1 MNKIIIY
8 NLNYYYFL
16 RMTENNSS
24 NISTDTKL
32 KDIDNYIEKT
42 IENKFNI
49 LKDSIKLE
57 NKTDNNISQLTVF
70 ELYQNTIQYMID
82 IINDIS
88 FFLTMNPSGYSN
100 QEYRKILFDIFFS
113 KTRILYTGI
122 VLIFISF
129 IIYFIDDISV

>member
-1 MNKIIIY
+1 
-8 NLNYYYFL
+8 
-16 RMTENNSS
+16 MTENNSS

-49 LKDSIKLE
+49 LKNSIKLE
-57 NKTDNNISQLTVF
+57 NKTDNNISQLTIF

-88 FFLTMNPSGYSN
+88 YFLTMNPSGYSN

-113 KTRILYTGI
+113 KNRILYTGI
-122 VLIFISF
+122 VLILISF
-129 IIYFIDDISV
+129 IIYFIDDISI

>member
-1 MNKIIIY
+1 
-8 NLNYYYFL
+8 
-16 RMTENNSS
+16 MTENNSS
-24 NISTDTKL
+24 NISIDTKL

-49 LKDSIKLE
+49 LKNSIKLE
-57 NKTDNNISQLTVF
+57 NKTDNNISQFTIF

-88 FFLTMNPSGYSN
+88 SLLSMNPSGYSN

-113 KTRILYTGI
+113 KKRILYTGI

-129 IIYFIDDISV
+129 IIYFIDDISI

>member
-1 MNKIIIY
+1 
-8 NLNYYYFL
+8 
-16 RMTENNSS
+16 MTENNSS
-24 NISTDTKL
+24 NISIDTKL

-49 LKDSIKLE
+49 LKNSIKLE
-57 NKTDNNISQLTVF
+57 NKTDNNISQLTIF

-88 FFLTMNPSGYSN
+88 YFLTMNPSGYSN

-113 KTRILYTGI
+113 KNRILYTGI
-122 VLIFISF
+122 VLILISF
-129 IIYFIDDISV
+129 IIYFIDDISI

>member
-1 MNKIIIY
+1 
-8 NLNYYYFL
+8 
-16 RMTENNSS
+16 MTENNSS

-88 FFLTMNPSGYSN
+88 YFLTMNPSGYSN

>member
-1 MNKIIIY
+1 
-8 NLNYYYFL
+8 
-16 RMTENNSS
+16 MTENNSS
-24 NISTDTKL
+24 NISIDIKL
-32 KDIDNYIEKT
+32 KEIDNYIEKT

-57 NKTDNNISQLTVF
+57 NKTDNNISQLTIF

-88 FFLTMNPSGYSN
+88 SFLSMNPSGYSN

-113 KTRILYTGI
+113 KKRILYTGI

>member
-1 MNKIIIY
+1 
-8 NLNYYYFL
+8 
-16 RMTENNSS
+16 MTENNTS
-24 NISTDTKL
+24 NISIDTKL

-49 LKDSIKLE
+49 LKNSIKLE
-57 NKTDNNISQLTVF
+57 NKTDNNISQFTIF

-88 FFLTMNPSGYSN
+88 SFLSMNPSGYSN

-113 KTRILYTGI
+113 KKRILYTGI

-129 IIYFIDDISV
+129 IIYFIDDISI

>member
-1 MNKIIIY
+1 
-8 NLNYYYFL
+8 
-16 RMTENNSS
+16 MTENNSS
-24 NISTDTKL
+24 NIGIDTKL

-49 LKDSIKLE
+49 LKNSIKLE
-57 NKTDNNISQLTVF
+57 NKTDNNISQLTIF

-88 FFLTMNPSGYSN
+88 YFLTMNPSGYSN

-113 KTRILYTGI
+113 KKRILYTGI
-122 VLIFISF
+122 VLILISF
-129 IIYFIDDISV
+129 IIYFIDDISI

>member
-1 MNKIIIY
+1 
-8 NLNYYYFL
+8 
-16 RMTENNSS
+16 MTENNSS
-24 NISTDTKL
+24 NISINTKL

-49 LKDSIKLE
+49 LKNSIKLE
-57 NKTDNNISQLTVF
+57 NKTDNNISQLTIF

-88 FFLTMNPSGYSN
+88 YFLTMNPSGYSN

-113 KTRILYTGI
+113 KNRILYTGI
-122 VLIFISF
+122 VLILISF
-129 IIYFIDDISV
+129 IIYFIDDISI

>member
-1 MNKIIIY
+1 
-8 NLNYYYFL
+8 
-16 RMTENNSS
+16 MTENNSS

-88 FFLTMNPSGYSN
+88 YFLTMNPSGYSN

-122 VLIFISF
+122 VLMFISF

>member
-1 MNKIIIY
+1 
-8 NLNYYYFL
+8 
-16 RMTENNSS
+16 MTENNSS
-24 NISTDTKL
+24 NISIDTKL

-49 LKDSIKLE
+49 LKNSIKLE
-57 NKTDNNISQLTVF
+57 NKTDNNISQFTIF

-88 FFLTMNPSGYSN
+88 SFLSMNPSGYSN

-113 KTRILYTGI
+113 KKRILYTGI
-122 VLIFISF
+122 VLIFISL
-129 IIYFIDDISV
+129 IIYFIDDISI

>member
-1 MNKIIIY
+1 
-8 NLNYYYFL
+8 
-16 RMTENNSS
+16 MTENNSS
-24 NISTDTKL
+24 SINIDTKL
-32 KDIDNYIEKT
+32 KDIDSYIEKT

-57 NKTDNNISQLTVF
+57 NNTNKNINQLTIN

-88 FFLTMNPSGYSN
+88 SFLSMNHSVYSN

-113 KTRILYTGI
+113 KNRILYTGI
-122 VLIFISF
+122 VLIFLSF
-129 IIYFIDDISV
+129 IIYFIDDISI

>member
-1 MNKIIIY
+1 
-8 NLNYYYFL
+8 
-16 RMTENNSS
+16 MTENNSS